1 MLTKTSFV
9 FLPLAVSAGLL
20 PSWLAMDR
28 RTDICGVKGYDRNN
42 GNYFWSASKKLT
54 SYSGCSTRCAQSER
68 CESFGFN
75 DEACMLFDLSLAENF
90 DADRH
95 SDVKYYDVGCVK
107 DATISSTPKAP
118 SSVTR
123 TTTVSSATRTVTRSI
138 ALATGTGVPLRP
150 INGTGFFPVTR
161 TAASHS
167 LITASSDEPAT
178 PTATTDNPAAETTSS
193 NSSEGDN
200 STESGSSGTGVESQI
215 GDGILPPTRNITL
228 ANNGTST
235 ALNSTTAFNS
245 TSTGTQNP
253 LNCDSH
259 HSFRKPLPRSDF
271 PAVLVI
277 RILIVIFAVGSMGLD

>member
-1 MLTKTSFV
+1 MLTKISFV

-107 DATISSTPKAP
+107 DATISTPKAA
-118 SSVTR
+118 SSLTR

-150 INGTGFFPVTR
+150 TNGTGFFPVTR

-178 PTATTDNPAAETTSS
+178 PTATADNSAAETTSS

-235 ALNSTTAFNS
+235 ALNSTAVFNS
-245 TSTGTQNP
+245 TST
-253 LNCDSH
+253 
-259 HSFRKPLPRSDF
+259 DF

-277 RILIVIFAVGSMGLD
+277 